1 MAYSKDAELTKI
13 YRQLPTVTDDE
24 KPIISDLY
32 DDWYNIAL
40 EKSNRKAGQETPA
53 LLAIIRDTTIAA
65 YNRRGDE
72 GMTGSAA
79 GGQSFSYQ
87 DLEEQLHKRILGA
100 NLRLFR
106 L

>member
-1 MAYSKDAELTKI
+1 MFDRDAELEKI
-13 YRQLPTVTDDE
+13 YRQLPAVTDDE
-24 KPIISDLY
+24 KPIIGDLY

-53 LLAIIRDTTIAA
+53 LLAIIRDTTISA

-72 GMTGSAA
+72 GMTGSTA
-79 GGQSFSYQ
+79 GGQSFNYQ
-87 DLEEQLHKRILGA
+87 DLEDQLLKRVLQA
-100 NLRLFR
+100 NLRVFR